1 MTYRPC
7 QCVKNGGRE
16 NVAHLAVVVESV
28 WWKQLQERRR
38 RREEVVEG

>member
-1 MTYRPC
+1 MTYRPY
-7 QCVKNGGRE
+7 QCFKNGDRE
-16 NVAHLAVVVESV
+16 IIAHLAVVVDSE